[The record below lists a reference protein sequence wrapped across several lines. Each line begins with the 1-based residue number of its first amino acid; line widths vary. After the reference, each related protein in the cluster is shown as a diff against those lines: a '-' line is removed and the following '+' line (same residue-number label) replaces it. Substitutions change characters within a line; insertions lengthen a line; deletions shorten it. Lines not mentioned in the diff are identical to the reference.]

1 MTPGLWLPGQT
12 WAPCLQVGA
21 GSTVFSS
28 VARIARDVAEPVTI
42 EAIPRGSWGTG
53 DYVTARVESDAGID
67 AQIEC
72 TTGRM
77 VGVLTNDLVV
87 GALGERY
94 ATLEAVGSWRDVR
107 DDLRL
112 ETLTRAGVLGRAI
125 SAAAPSRAALVPLL
139 YKGHVL
145 CGGEKIDMGRFVE
158 TVPERSLEAPVCLM
172 IGTSMSAGK
181 TTAAKA
187 VIRALK
193 RRGLRVA
200 AAKVTGVARYREIL
214 TMRDAGADCVVD
226 FVDVGLPS
234 TYCSREVY
242 LPALRG
248 LLSRLASSDPEVAVV
263 EVGSSPLE
271 PYNVDTAVE
280 ELGDQVAMTVLSAS
294 DPFAVVGVS
303 TAYGLK
309 PDLITGRATTT
320 IAGVEL
326 TKRLSG
332 VTALNLLDPD
342 ALPQLD
348 ALLSEK
354 LGLEVAG

>member
-1 MTPGLWLPGQT
+1 
-12 WAPCLQVGA
+12 VSA
-21 GSTVFSS
+21 GSTIFSS
-28 VARIARDVAEPVTI
+28 VTRIARDVAAPVTI
-42 EAIPRGSWGTG
+42 EALPRRSWATG
-53 DYVTARVESDAGID
+53 DYVAASVESSAGTG

-77 VGVLTNDLVV
+77 VDVLTNDLVV

-94 ATLEAVGSWRDVR
+94 STLESVGSWRDVL

-112 ETLTRAGVLGRAI
+112 ETLTRAGVLGRTT
-125 SAAAPSRAALVPLL
+125 SAAALSRSALVPLA

-145 CGGEKIDMGRFVE
+145 CGDEKVTMRQFVE
-158 TVPERSLEAPVCLM
+158 SPPQRGLDAPVCLM

-193 RRGLRVA
+193 RRGVRVA
-200 AAKVTGVARYREIL
+200 GAKVTGVARYREIL
-214 TMRDAGADCVVD
+214 AMQDAGADCVVD

-234 TYCSREVY
+234 TYCSQEIY
-242 LPALRG
+242 LPRLRG
-248 LLSRLASSDPEVAVV
+248 LLSRLATAEPDVAVV

-271 PYNVDTAVE
+271 PYNVDRAVE
-280 ELGDQVAMTVLSAS
+280 ELGDQVVMTILSAS

-320 IAGVEL
+320 IAGIEL
-326 TKRLSG
+326 AERLSG
-332 VTALNLLDPD
+332 VTALNLLDPG
-342 ALPQLD
+342 ALPRLD
-348 ALLSEK
+348 VLLDETLGHALR
-354 LGLEVAG
+354 G